1 MVAENEKHSPG
12 LAPDDRTH
20 LALGLAILFQA
31 QAYVKE
37 LNRDGWVF
45 TVELRALREA
55 GLDDSDLF
63 WLVCKG
69 YLRHVAETAYPEL
82 QDRRFME
89 LLNLALPENTCFL
102 LTEAGIRF
110 LRHFCSEPV
119 PRACP
124 SEQGEPGWRGAG
136 AVTPYWDSERRE
148 LKVGD
153 VVVKQFRQP
162 AWAQEIVL
170 SAFQEEQWPWRI
182 DDPLPPQLEQD
193 PKRHLNITIT
203 NLNRRQKNRLIRFCG
218 DGTGSGVIWEPL
230 RGGQNGTAKHSQGT
244 AERK

>member
-1 MVAENEKHSPG
+1 MVAENKKQSPG
-12 LAPDDRTH
+12 LALADRTH
-20 LALGLAILFQA
+20 LTLGLAVLFQA
-31 QAYVKE
+31 QVCVGE
-37 LNRDGWVF
+37 LNRDGWDYV
-45 TVELRALREA
+45 VELWALREA
-55 GLDDSDLF
+55 GLTNSDLR

-69 YLRHVAETAYPEL
+69 YLRHAVKTTYPEL
-82 QDRRFME
+82 QDRSFVE
-89 LLNLALPENTCFL
+89 LLNPALPEGTCFL

-110 LRHFCSEPV
+110 LRQFCAEPD
-119 PRACP
+119 PRACL
-124 SEQGEPGWRGAG
+124 SEQGAPGWKEAET
-136 AVTPYWDSERRE
+136 VTPYWDSERRE
-148 LKVGD
+148 LRVGD

-170 SAFQEEQWPWRI
+170 CAFQEDQWPWRI

-230 RGGQNGTAKHSQGT
+230 RGGQNGKAKYSQGT
-244 AERK
+244 AERR